1 MTVDTWDLERVLHR
15 FNAAIP
21 EEAWTEELRNLKH
34 HVEYAVADVYDWQCD
49 EEHIGDRS
57 DVVPVAGALGKIED
71 YLTKIR
77 MGWLEDTPEGTM
89 ERVLEEIRS
98 ELR

>member
-1 MTVDTWDLERVLHR
+1 MNERYMSTV
-15 FNAAIP
+15 
-21 EEAWTEELRNLKH
+21 AWAK
-34 HVEYAVADVYDWQCD
+34 VMD
-49 EEHIGDRS
+49 EEDHPSELVETIGDL
-57 DVVPVAGALGKIED
+57 VAIIESLAAPPFDPAPCRALAED

-89 ERVLEEIRS
+89 ERILEEIRS

>member
-1 MTVDTWDLERVLHR
+1 MSEIEFYPD
-15 FNAAIP
+15 
-21 EEAWTEELRNLKH
+21 
-34 HVEYAVADVYDWQCD
+34 AVYC
-49 EEHIGDRS
+49 
-57 DVVPVAGALGKIED
+57 GALGLIED

-77 MGWLEDTPEGTM
+77 MGWLEDTPDGTL

>member
-1 MTVDTWDLERVLHR
+1 MNDIDHGEVCMWE
-15 FNAAIP
+15 
-21 EEAWTEELRNLKH
+21 
-34 HVEYAVADVYDWQCD
+34 
-49 EEHIGDRS
+49 
-57 DVVPVAGALGKIED
+57 ALGLIED

-77 MGWLEDTPEGTM
+77 MGWLEDTPDGTL

>member
-1 MTVDTWDLERVLHR
+1 MRLEPLWVD
-15 FNAAIP
+15 
-21 EEAWTEELRNLKH
+21 AW
-34 HVEYAVADVYDWQCD
+34 
-49 EEHIGDRS
+49 
-57 DVVPVAGALGKIED
+57 PALSLAED

-89 ERVLEEIRS
+89 ERILEEIRS

>member
-1 MTVDTWDLERVLHR
+1 MTYESMGLSETFKAYVDDTVYSDP
-15 FNAAIP
+15 AK
-21 EEAWTEELRNLKH
+21 EEAMWAEIEHADAVRWG
-34 HVEYAVADVYDWQCD
+34 VEGIV
-49 EEHIGDRS
+49 
-57 DVVPVAGALGKIED
+57 ED

-77 MGWLEDTPEGTM
+77 MGWLEDTPDGTL